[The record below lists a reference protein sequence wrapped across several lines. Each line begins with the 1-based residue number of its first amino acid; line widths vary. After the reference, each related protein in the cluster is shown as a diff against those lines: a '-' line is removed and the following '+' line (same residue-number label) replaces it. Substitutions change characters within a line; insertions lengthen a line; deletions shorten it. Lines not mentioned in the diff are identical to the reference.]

1 MANLFWR
8 EEKTERE
15 EAVSKMMVFMTD
27 KTESRFKVIQE
38 GDDSGSYL
46 TVYVERDQEGNETCP
61 LLPQK
66 FEGWRVVLVFTPYE
80 YIKYIME
87 TRK

>member
-15 EAVSKMMVFMTD
+15 EAVSKMMAFMTD

-46 TVYVERDQEGNETCP
+46 TVYVERDQEGNETCS

>member
-46 TVYVERDQEGNETCP
+46 TVYVERDQEGNETCS